1 MSVVDRSLLGERN
14 MTEGRKLVERASANP
29 ATVRAM
35 LLAFDD
41 ALAVLRIRYRGEVP
55 SEDTK
60 LRVALAVIANA
71 EEYGDDA
78 EALSRAAVAAASPRP
93 NSRS

>member
-1 MSVVDRSLLGERN
+1 
-14 MTEGRKLVERASANP
+14 MTELRKLVAGASADP
-29 ATVRAM
+29 ATVKAM

-55 SEDTK
+55 SEDIR

-71 EEYGDDA
+71 EEHGDDVV
-78 EALSRAAVAAASPRP
+78 ALSTAAVAAASPTP
-93 NSRS
+93 NSQS